1 MLLLIRARLIEEH
14 KAEGFKGVKGGVG
27 GTPPIRKE
35 TLKKSGVRKATGLG
49 PKRTRRETR
58 RIRRRKVGSPEVDCY
73 EWVSCFALSFCSSP
87 SNRSVSTLLPLFLSS
102 LTSHSYQLVANRFF
116 PLLLCAPRSGWCFWF
131 LRALDFGFCLGLLFA
146 RLTNHNSSSLV
157 IIHHHHHHPLHLHYF
172 IHHLFILLKKI
183 FFF

>member
-1 MLLLIRARLIEEH
+1 MRNEDTIHIQVNLPWESWFFECA
-14 KAEGFKGVKGGVG
+14 
-27 GTPPIRKE
+27 
-35 TLKKSGVRKATGLG
+35 
-49 PKRTRRETR
+49 
-58 RIRRRKVGSPEVDCY
+58 CY

-183 FFF
+183 FFLLISIIFFFLFFAPLCQVLFSI